1 MAKLKENI
9 VALRKANHMSQGDV
23 AQKLFVTPQA
33 VSRWERGETE
43 PDIDTIKKMSKI
55 FGVSVEQVITG
66 KNIGISPRAE
76 KTIHYY
82 YLAASGFM
90 ALFSLFLVGATFW
103 TSRPM
108 WLFVVYLACATWYLV
123 SVLGIEIA
131 KEIYV
136 DKLKREDKADE
147 E

>member
-43 PDIDTIKKMSKI
+43 PDIDTIKRMSKI

-66 KNIGISPRAE
+66 KNIGLSPRAE
-76 KTIHYY
+76 KTIHYF
-82 YLAASGFM
+82 YLAASTFM
-90 ALFSLFLVGATFW
+90 ALFSLFLVSTMW
-103 TSRPM
+103 WKSRPS
-108 WLFVVYLACATWYLV
+108 WLFIVYLIFATVYLL

-136 DKLKREDKADE
+136 DRLKREDKGDE

>member
-1 MAKLKENI
+1 MAQLKENI

-43 PDIDTIKKMSKI
+43 PDIDTIKRMSKI

-66 KNIGISPRAE
+66 RNIGLSPKTE
-76 KTIHYY
+76 KTIHYF
-82 YLAASGFM
+82 YLASSTFM
-90 ALFSLFLVGATFW
+90 ALFSLFLVSALLW
-103 TSRPM
+103 RSRPT
-108 WLFVVYLACATWYLV
+108 WLFTTYLIVAIVYLV
-123 SVLGIEIA
+123 SVLSIEIA

-136 DKLKREDKADE
+136 DKLKKEDKGDE